1 MAINLFHLTY
11 KHMLPLCCCDS
22 VTLRNPSSTRAHHLQ
37 QNTLCLQPPG
47 AGLCYA
53 SWGLPNHKCISFDA
67 SKLERELQSPSIQWG
82 SQGCYLNKP
91 LISAPESCG
100 TWDRIFLI
108 LPTSINPVSAVSFIV
123 PQLLYTTLEELRK
136 TPPRTLVSGTQ
147 LTSLLTQTLPCSRY
161 FLSALKTHK

>member
-1 MAINLFHLTY
+1 MATNLFHLTY

-22 VTLRNPSSTRAHHLQ
+22 VTLQNPSSTSAHQLQ

-67 SKLERELQSPSIQWG
+67 SNWKG
-82 SQGCYLNKP
+82 SCKVLPFSGEGRGCYLNKP

-108 LPTSINPVSAVSFIV
+108 LLSSINPLSAVSFIV